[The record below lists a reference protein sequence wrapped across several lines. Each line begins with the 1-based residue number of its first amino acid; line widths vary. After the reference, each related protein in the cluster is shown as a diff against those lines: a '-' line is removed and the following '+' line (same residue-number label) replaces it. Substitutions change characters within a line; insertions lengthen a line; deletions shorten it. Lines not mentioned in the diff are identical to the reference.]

1 MMKLK
6 SGLLCGLM
14 TLTIVCS
21 GCETCSL
28 KDIAN
33 PHLGVYECT
42 QADLSGKDY
51 LEYFD
56 YIHLELKPEGEFL
69 LHYRG
74 KEGEPKEETGKY
86 EYDRKSGMLTILG
99 KGTFQREFSLKE
111 GILTISVP
119 IGEQTLTLTF
129 EQK

>member
-1 MMKLK
+1 MAAVF
-6 SGLLCGLM
+6 C
-14 TLTIVCS
+14 
-21 GCETCSL
+21 GCEACSL
-28 KDIAN
+28 KEITN
-33 PHLGVYECT
+33 PHLGIYECK
-42 QADLSGKDY
+42 QAELSGKDY

-69 LHYRG
+69 LHYRE
-74 KEGEPKEETGKY
+74 KDGESKEETGKY
-86 EYDRKSGMLTILG
+86 EYDRETGTLTILG

-119 IGEQTLTLTF
+119 LGAQTLTLTF

>member
-1 MMKLK
+1 M
-6 SGLLCGLM
+6 LCGLM
-14 TLTIVCS
+14 TLTILFS
-21 GCETCSL
+21 GCGTCSL

-33 PHLGVYECT
+33 PHLGIYECT
-42 QADLSGKDY
+42 QASLSDKDY
-51 LEYFD
+51 LAYFD
-56 YIHLELKPEGEFL
+56 YIHLELKSEGEFI
-69 LHYRG
+69 LHYQE
-74 KEGEPKEETGKY
+74 KDGESKEETGKY
-86 EYDRKSGMLTILG
+86 EYDRETGTLTILG